1 MVQGIKNKGNETE
14 IEIIR
19 DKQIFINNILSL
31 GQSEISIYILKI
43 QAVSSIGSSSPWAN
57 FAIRLGPSP
66 RHLNSSST
74 IDPER
79 GITEFPFTY
88 RK

>member
-31 GQSEISIYILKI
+31 GQSEISIYILEI
-43 QAVSSIGSSSPWAN
+43 QAVSSD
-57 FAIRLGPSP
+57 
-66 RHLNSSST
+66 RHPLEPISQSGWGRVLAVLT
-74 IDPER
+74 P
-79 GITEFPFTY
+79 PPP
-88 RK
+88 